1 MTRCR
6 GPRLVARAEA
16 GFAQA
21 FGAPARWR
29 WFVPGRLEV
38 FGKHT
43 DYAGGRVLVAAVP
56 RGFAVAAAPRADQ
69 RVVVVDVR
77 DGRRA
82 EIDPLDERPRPGW
95 ASYLQV
101 TVRRFAANF
110 PGASLGTNVALLS
123 DLPSAA
129 GLSSSSALVVG
140 VATALSTRARL
151 AERAEWQASIQRVED
166 LASYFGGVENGGGF
180 GTLSGTAGV
189 GTLGGS
195 EDHTAILGC
204 RAGQVSQYR
213 FLPTVPLGHT
223 ALPAQW
229 VFVVAVS
236 GVHAA
241 KAGSA
246 RDRFNRASLACKRA
260 DRMWAPR
267 HRAARAFSG
276 RRVGT
281 ARSARGPDRSRDFG
295 TARWLLWRGAD
306 AAAGPFRGRRSAG
319 APGRR
324 RLSLRRS
331 RRHDPPGGG
340 VAERRR
346 APARQPGARDGRARG
361 LGPLVRSVRC
371 HQLRRRLRRQR
382 LGAGRSRRRRR
393 RGQGLEAEYL
403 RRFPAR
409 VRLPWFVAHP
419 GPAAHRDPGHRR
431 SSGPLSG
438 REPVASAA
446 NVTAGPGDSIPPPRP
461 RRHSPSCT
469 PTSRTPSISTEP

>member
-1 MTRCR
+1 MSVADHFASLGMAADDAVSRA
-6 GPRLVARAEA
+6 GLVARAEA

-56 RGFAVAAAPRADQ
+56 RGFAVAAAPRPDQ

-246 RDRFNRASLACKRA
+246 RDRFNRASLACKALIECGHRATEPPAPSLAAALAPPGALEALTARATSAPPDGFSGEELTRRLAHFVAEDRRVPQAVDACRSADRDAMTHLAEASQEDAERLLGNQVPETVALAALARSCGAFAATSFGAGFGGSVWALVDRA
-260 DRMWAPR
+260 DVDA
-267 HRAARAFSG
+267 
-276 RRVGT
+276 VV
-281 ARSARGPDRSRDFG
+281 RD
-295 TARWLLWRGAD
+295 
-306 AAAGPFRGRRSAG
+306 
-319 APGRR
+319 
-324 RLSLRRS
+324 
-331 RRHDPPGGG
+331 
-340 VAERRR
+340 
-346 APARQPGARDGRARG
+346 
-361 LGPLVRSVRC
+361 
-371 HQLRRRLRRQR
+371 
-382 LGAGRSRRRRR
+382 
-393 RGQGLEAEYL
+393 LEAEYL

-419 GPAAHRDPGHRR
+419 GPALTAIP
-431 SSGPLSG
+431 
-438 REPVASAA
+438 
-446 NVTAGPGDSIPPPRP
+446 VTAGRAAL
-461 RRHSPSCT
+461 
-469 PTSRTPSISTEP
+469 